1 MDMKIRVIDSDLKS
15 LTYNVGD
22 IFDGYAACSDE
33 SQSDFSDLRANID
46 DYPSIWFYNKSTNR
60 GEIRWALCCQDVFL
74 IVDQETNRILYTSKK
89 YDRRHRGTEF
99 INELYEAIDHNFDIA
114 ASSKFELSSEVE
126 FMDIQATETKKYL
139 KITIYKI

>member
-22 IFDGYAACSDE
+22 IFDGYVRCSEE

-46 DYPSIWFYNKSTNR
+46 GYPSIWFYNKSTDR
-60 GEIRWALCCQDVFL
+60 KEIRWSLHCQDVFL

-89 YDRRHRGTEF
+89 YDRLHRGTEF
-99 INELYEAIDHNFDIA
+99 IDELCEAIDHNFDIA
-114 ASSKFELSSEVE
+114 EPSKFELSSEVE
-126 FMDIQATETKKYL
+126 FMDI
-139 KITIYKI
+139 